1 MRAAV
6 LIVNGLQPA
15 YLGAYGCE
23 WVPTP
28 TIDRWAAH
36 GVVFDNHF
44 SDLPTPAAARQACW
58 GRGNEVLAQ
67 LRAAGVKTAFVGP
80 ATVDAAAFDVRL
92 TTKRESGPTC
102 SARLVRNAIVS

>member
-1 MRAAV
+1 MGNRRTSTKHGGGRMRAAV

-28 TIDRWAAH
+28 TIDRWAAT

-44 SDLPTPAAARQACW
+44 CDRPLASLA
-58 GRGNEVLAQ
+58 GRMTETFAD
-67 LRAAGVKTAFVGP
+67 LRAAGVRTAFVGP
-80 ATVDAAAFDVRL
+80 GDADAAAAACDIRL
-92 TTKRESGPTC
+92 TT
-102 SARLVRNAIVS
+102 